1 MIVLL
6 AHVSNY
12 FDLHVHTGQLWVKIF
27 HIGGINVDKCIFKG
41 GGGQNYNGF
50 YTATSYAIWK
60 MDITSF
66 FVTKFYIYMFYGFF
80 QINEIVE
87 IMFCFYLWP

>member
-60 MDITSF
+60 MDKMDNWTGQYFIF
-66 FVTKFYIYMFYGFF
+66 CH
-80 QINEIVE
+80 QILHLHV
-87 IMFCFYLWP
+87 LWIFLDK